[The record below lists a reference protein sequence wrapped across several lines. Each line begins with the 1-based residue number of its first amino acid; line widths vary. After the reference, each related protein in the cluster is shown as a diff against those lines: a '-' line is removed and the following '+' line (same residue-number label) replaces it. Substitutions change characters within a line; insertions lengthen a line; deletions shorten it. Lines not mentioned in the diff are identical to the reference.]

1 MRPTSNIANSR
12 EAKATHETLSTVV
25 TRVCHLS
32 SQKGRGWIK
41 QNQQFKVTLV
51 YIGISRPVSN
61 SGSSWLLCPL
71 SVLSTTASTGVGVG
85 PKLLPRELP
94 ESKQRLAV
102 MPPTPAS
109 LRLPSLVLVKEEISL
124 LLVYNITE
132 HVRKNNPGAH
142 QDLNDCKIQSQVTW
156 EHKGTMCGIH
166 VSPEQQLLLP
176 NLQGQARPKKGLM
189 QK

>member
-1 MRPTSNIANSR
+1 MG
-12 EAKATHETLSTVV
+12 KAESAVQGHSCLYRDFQACLKFRKQLAPLS
-25 TRVCHLS
+25 
-32 SQKGRGWIK
+32 
-41 QNQQFKVTLV
+41 
-51 YIGISRPVSN
+51 
-61 SGSSWLLCPL
+61 L

-102 MPPTPAS
+102 IPPTPAS

-166 VSPEQQLLLP
+166 VNPEQQLLLP
-176 NLQGQARPKKGLM
+176 NLQGQARPRRG
-189 QK
+189 